1 MSYDKIFNDG
11 IFDKIYDNAK
21 KNLSKKLVVCKVGLR
36 SRCLRDNVMTGSA
49 RDETG
54 DRSVSLS
61 LYLRSRS

>member
-1 MSYDKIFNDG
+1 MSSNGRRTADMMVMIMISLHFYK
-11 IFDKIYDNAK
+11 
-21 KNLSKKLVVCKVGLR
+21 KKLVVCKVGLR